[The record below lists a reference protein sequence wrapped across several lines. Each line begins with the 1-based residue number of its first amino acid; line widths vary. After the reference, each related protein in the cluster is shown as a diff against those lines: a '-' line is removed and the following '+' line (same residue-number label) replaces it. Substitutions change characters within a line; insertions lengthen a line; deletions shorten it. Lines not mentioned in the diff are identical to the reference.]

1 MRCAQCDF
9 EAGIGVVFCSR
20 CGTRLAPPRPAA
32 VREYALSGIVR
43 SWWHF
48 AREFVMALAMCIG
61 GLFLLGESR
70 GNSLLGLLMILGSIA
85 LVVLA
90 GLARRGTTW
99 SLTSDRLIERRDV
112 FASSH
117 QEMELIDVRSIEVSR
132 SLLQRLLGLGTVTV
146 ASAASAEFLIIMND
160 IRDPQHVADT
170 VRQAR
175 LKRLA

>member
-1 MRCAQCDF
+1 
-9 EAGIGVVFCSR
+9 
-20 CGTRLAPPRPAA
+20 
-32 VREYALSGIVR
+32 
-43 SWWHF
+43 
-48 AREFVMALAMCIG
+48 MALAMCIG
-61 GLFLLGESR
+61 GLFLLGESP
-70 GNSLLGLLMILGSIA
+70 GNSLLGLLVMLGSIA

-112 FASSH
+112 FTSSR

-132 SLLQRLLGLGTVTV
+132 SLLQRRLGLGTVTV
-146 ASAASAEFLIIMND
+146 VSAASAEFLIIMSD
-160 IRDPQHVADT
+160 IRDPQHIADT